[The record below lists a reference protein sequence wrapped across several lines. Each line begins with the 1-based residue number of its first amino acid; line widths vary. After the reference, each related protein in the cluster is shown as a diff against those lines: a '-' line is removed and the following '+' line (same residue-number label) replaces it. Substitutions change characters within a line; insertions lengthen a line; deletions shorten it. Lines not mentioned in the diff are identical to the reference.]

1 MFRSGIAENEEGKAS
16 RWRRILRER
25 RQQRQQQQE
34 LEQQQQQQQYDD
46 AATVQTTITVETRKT
61 SANENRKP
69 IDFRRSSQVVVHSAD
84 PVGDLES
91 ARNDI
96 AKLSI
101 YLKSVPVTQEVAA
114 SFLSLIRGDNRTWES
129 IAVDILRQKARWE
142 SIVLEDCSSPGNQ
155 GYLDMLIGF
164 ILNLDNC
171 AFLNLSNIAI
181 TSKTAWV
188 LQSLTFTNSLNKL
201 QLDLIDLSP
210 AIPMMVNGLRTNKS
224 VTTLIASRC
233 GLNDNR
239 LEELLMELPT
249 QLEELRLFGNKC
261 RSKGLDVL
269 ALRLQIPT
277 CALKV
282 LDVSFQHVD
291 DGDDGTFDISKLATA
306 LASNHSLRT
315 LDMDNDS
322 IDDSQLEQIV
332 TGLTQNDT
340 LEELMLNHNKISS
353 VGIATMAAR
362 FVDMKGLKK
371 ISMYSNLFDAKPYP
385 SPNGTHPAAAPSPAE
400 SDKTVGPTK
409 RASDFGTTSG
419 SSIQRSES
427 SESFATEPSS

>member
-34 LEQQQQQQQYDD
+34 LEQQQQQYDD

-114 SFLSLIRGDNRTWES
+114 SFLSLIRGDYRTWES

-181 TSKTAWV
+181 TSKNNTH
-188 LQSLTFTNSLNKL
+188 LQ
-201 QLDLIDLSP
+201 
-210 AIPMMVNGLRTNKS
+210 
-224 VTTLIASRC
+224 
-233 GLNDNR
+233 
-239 LEELLMELPT
+239 
-249 QLEELRLFGNKC
+249 
-261 RSKGLDVL
+261 
-269 ALRLQIPT
+269 
-277 CALKV
+277 
-282 LDVSFQHVD
+282 
-291 DGDDGTFDISKLATA
+291 
-306 LASNHSLRT
+306 
-315 LDMDNDS
+315 
-322 IDDSQLEQIV
+322 
-332 TGLTQNDT
+332 
-340 LEELMLNHNKISS
+340 
-353 VGIATMAAR
+353 
-362 FVDMKGLKK
+362 
-371 ISMYSNLFDAKPYP
+371 
-385 SPNGTHPAAAPSPAE
+385 
-400 SDKTVGPTK
+400 
-409 RASDFGTTSG
+409 
-419 SSIQRSES
+419 QRS
-427 SESFATEPSS
+427 